1 MTSMFQT
8 TKIPKKMET
17 AIFFSYL
24 FAKCAVYP
32 CSGQCFVVLY
42 YAEWNTGDARLLSCY
57 GQGGDAYFYVR
68 NGFECVVACFDSSTG
83 GNHVVNEKDVFASEF
98 FRLTHAECR

>member
-17 AIFFSYL
+17 SIFFSYL

-32 CSGQCFVVLY
+32 CFGQCFVVLY
-42 YAEWNTGDARLLSCY
+42 YAEWNTGDARGY
-57 GQGGDAYFYVR
+57 
-68 NGFECVVACFDSSTG
+68 
-83 GNHVVNEKDVFASEF
+83 
-98 FRLTHAECR
+98 